1 MEINLNK
8 PVIRE
13 AVIRALSDKNKENR
27 EAEFVISTEAPDTYG
42 TVFKI
47 SGWDLKRYENNP
59 VVFYAHKSYSDNPD
73 MLIGTSEIRIEENQL
88 IGVVRFEPAEINPLA
103 EKVWQKVQA
112 GTLRMASIG
121 ANPKKGHWGDEKFGE
136 DRDVLYFD
144 EQELLEWS
152 IVPIGSNP
160 EALKREY
167 QTIEEIRGIIKKE
180 IPVNPE
186 VQPTTDNEQR
196 TTDKNKELN
205 AFEAQLIINQNL

>member
-1 MEINLNK
+1 MEIALNK

-13 AVIRALSDKNKENR
+13 AVVRALSDDNKQNR
-27 EAEFVISTEAPDTYG
+27 EAEFVISTEAADTYG

-59 VVFYAHKSYSDNPD
+59 VVFYAHRSFSDNPD
-73 MLIGTSEIRIEENQL
+73 MLIGTSVVRIEDNKL
-88 IGVVRFEPAEINPLA
+88 IAVVRFESAEINLIA

-121 ANPKKGHWGDEKFGE
+121 AIPKKGHYGDEKLGE
-136 DRDVLYFD
+136 DKDVIYFD

-160 EALKREY
+160 EALKREA
-167 QTIEEIRGIIKKE
+167 QTIEEIRGLFIKE
-180 IPVNPE
+180 IPVA
-186 VQPTTDNEQR
+186 TTEKEIEPKKR
-196 TTDKNKELN
+196 TVR
-205 AFEAQLIINQNL
+205 EAQLIINQNHSKK